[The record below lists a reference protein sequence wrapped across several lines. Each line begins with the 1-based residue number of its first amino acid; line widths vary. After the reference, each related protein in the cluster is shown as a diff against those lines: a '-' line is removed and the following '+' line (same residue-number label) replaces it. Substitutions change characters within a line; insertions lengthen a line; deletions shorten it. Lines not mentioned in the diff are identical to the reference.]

1 MRIRSV
7 LLGLAAV
14 FALGC
19 DVSGVGEQVIE
30 LPEPGAND
38 SVVTSTALQADR
50 SARAPR
56 RYIVLLED
64 GAGLADVDSEI
75 KGLSQ
80 KHGAVV
86 HGTWR
91 HAVRGFVAEM
101 AQSEAVLLAKSPR
114 VALVEEDGIVTVD
127 TVQTNATWGLDRI
140 DQQSLPLSGSYTY
153 FGDGSGVHVYII
165 DTGIR
170 ATHVDFGGRASG
182 AFSVIDGGTDDCN
195 GHGTHV
201 AATVGGSAFGVA
213 KKVTLHAVR
222 VFGCGSMG
230 FTSDMISGV
239 DWVTAHHLAPAVA
252 NMSLG
257 GGASVALD
265 TAVQNAIKAGVTV
278 VVAAGNSAADA
289 CLTSPARVGAAI
301 TVGASG
307 SADRTAGFSN
317 YGPCL
322 DLYGPGVF
330 ITSASNAS
338 DTASG
343 YKSGTSMAAPHVS
356 GVAALYL
363 QAHPTAGAAEVAW
376 QIAKNA
382 SSGLLSGLV
391 ASSPNLLLYNQF
403 NSEPFIPQPPTRCSV
418 DANCSSSMYCAA
430 GPFVCQ
436 WTALAAHAFPMSRA
450 LPFRGND
457 GAWTRIYEASTV
469 IGMQTGRTVSFRFPY
484 SINSPVPSYMGAD
497 VRLLVDGAQ
506 VAYTPAQGAGGARTF
521 DVTANVAAGFHSVDI
536 EMRSRLLNGPPA
548 NLQVWSGGYNDSSPT
563 TLSAMVVRK

>member
-1 MRIRSV
+1 M
-7 LLGLAAV
+7 A

-19 DVSGVGEQVIE
+19 DVGEQNS
-30 LPEPGAND
+30 EPRAND
-38 SVVTSTALQADR
+38 TVTTGTSSAIRADR
-50 SARAPR
+50 SAPR
-56 RYIVLLED
+56 RYIVLLAD
-64 GAGLADVDSEI
+64 GAALADVDSEV
-75 KGLSQ
+75 KGLSL

-101 AQSEAVLLAKSPR
+101 AQSEAALLAKNPR
-114 VALVEEDGIVTVD
+114 VALVEEDGVVTVD
-127 TVQTNATWGLDRI
+127 TVQANATWGLDRI
-140 DQQSLPLSGSYTY
+140 DQRNLPLSGNYTY
-153 FGDGSGVHVYII
+153 FGDGSGVHVYVI

-170 ATHVDFGGRASG
+170 ATHVDFGGRVSG
-182 AFSVIDGGTDDCN
+182 SFSVIDGGTDDCN

-201 AATVGGSAFGVA
+201 AATVGGSTFGVA
-213 KKVTLHAVR
+213 KNVTLHAVR

-257 GGASVALD
+257 GKASVALD
-265 TAVQNAIKAGVTV
+265 TAVQGAINAGVTV
-278 VVAAGNSAADA
+278 VVAAGNGAADA
-289 CLTSPARVGAAI
+289 CLTSPSRVGAAI

-317 YGPCL
+317 FGPCL
-322 DLYGPGVF
+322 DIYAPGVF

-363 QAHPTAGAAEVAW
+363 QAYPTAGAAEVAW
-376 QIAKNA
+376 QIARNA

-391 ASSPNLLLYNQF
+391 ASSPNLLLYDQF
-403 NSEPFIPQPPTRCSV
+403 SSEPFTPQPPTRCSV
-418 DANCSSSMYCAA
+418 DAHCPSSMYCAA
-430 GPFVCQ
+430 GSFACQ
-436 WTALAAHAFPMSRA
+436 WTALAAHAFAMNRTIA
-450 LPFRGND
+450 FGGND
-457 GAWTRIYEASTV
+457 GTWTRLYEGSTV
-469 IGMQTGRTVSFRFPY
+469 IGTQTGRAVSFRFSY

-497 VRLLVDGAQ
+497 VRLLVDGVQ

-521 DVTANVAAGFHSVDI
+521 EVTANVAAGFHSVDI
-536 EMRSRLLNGPPA
+536 EMRSRLINGSA
-548 NLQVWSGGYNDSSPT
+548 ASLQVWSGGYNDSSPT
-563 TLSAMVVRK
+563 TLTATIVRK